1 MNQIQEIEER
11 RGEILQEMGRI
22 KSLRRGSIT
31 KQYLKVR
38 PRGKKAAVVR
48 GPYYVLS
55 RGEGGKTVSR
65 RLTSEAEV
73 TRAREEVAAH
83 RRFRELCG
91 EFEELTERLGELCRL
106 EEAAGAEKKRRKS
119 RWSGTRR

>member
-1 MNQIQEIEER
+1 MNQIKEIEER
-11 RGEILQEMGRI
+11 RGEILREMAGI

-38 PRGKKAAVVR
+38 HKGKKAAVVR

-55 RGEGGKTVSR
+55 RREGGKTQSR

-73 TRAREEVAAH
+73 ARAREEVAAH
-83 RRFRELCG
+83 ERFRELCR
-91 EFEELTERLGELCRL
+91 EFEELTERLGELCRV
-106 EEAAGAEKKRRKS
+106 EDEAGAEKKRRRLRS
-119 RWSGTRR
+119 NRTRK